1 MDRQQASTGYLENLD
16 ILRAIAILL
25 VFFFHVQIDFLPGFR
40 FGPDDYG
47 AFFLKDG
54 QSLQRTIW
62 NVVPSAFGASGVE
75 LFLLISGFLIHFA
88 WLRSKAHLSFGD
100 FFSKRFWRIYPPYLI
115 SLVVLVPLTGH
126 LGLKDLLLHV
136 FLVHNLSEASFFS
149 INPSYWSLALEAQL
163 YLVYPLVL
171 ILRARFGLKRT
182 LVVLACLSVVASVH
196 QYLTN
201 PLDPVLDKSL
211 LKFWVFWV
219 LGAFLAETYHSG
231 KQMFTGHRVWLLL
244 IAALV
249 VLSKFT
255 ILHQP
260 TKFYLYTLFHA
271 VLLEMFLHRRVVG
284 SSHWSKMLTNGSVSL
299 GLCSYSFYLYHQ
311 PILREVIEYT
321 GIRMGGLLLFM
332 AIAGIFAAVLVISW
346 MSYTYVELVSIRIGR
361 MVRERKR
368 GRAT

>member
-1 MDRQQASTGYLENLD
+1 MSDKQANAGYLENLD

-25 VFFFHVQIDFLPGFR
+25 VFFFHVQIDLLPGFR

-54 QSLQRTIW
+54 QPLQRTIW
-62 NVVPSAFGASGVE
+62 NLVPSAFGASGVE

-88 WLRSKAHLSFGD
+88 WLRSKARLSLSD

-115 SLVVLVPLTGH
+115 SLIVLVPLTGQQ
-126 LGLKDLLLHV
+126 GWKDILLHV

-163 YLVYPLVL
+163 YLVYPIALF
-171 ILRARFGLKRT
+171 LRARFGLKRT
-182 LVVLACLSVVASVH
+182 LFVLACLSLLASVH
-196 QYLTN
+196 QYLTD

-231 KQMFTGHRVWLLL
+231 KKLFRYHHVWLLL
-244 IAALV
+244 IAILL
-249 VLSKFT
+249 VLSKFSV
-255 ILHQP
+255 LHQP

-271 VLLEMFLHRRVVG
+271 VLLELFLHKRITG
-284 SSHWSKMLTNGSVSL
+284 SGRWSKALIAGSVSL

-311 PILREVIEYT
+311 PVLREVIEYT
-321 GIRMGGLLLFM
+321 GIRLGGLQLFM
-332 AIAGIFAAVLVISW
+332 AIAGIFVLVLVISW
-346 MSYTYVELVSIRIGR
+346 LSYKYVELVSIRIGR
-361 MVRERKR
+361 MVRDRKT
-368 GRAT
+368 G